1 MDIEREEESSRIRRA
16 RERSFL
22 LSGRENN
29 SMNRVEY
36 VGKCEKPSSSSSS
49 APFPNEYLMPI
60 APWPLFLYR
69 GTGKLFDPSIVSR
82 PRKRERE
89 RERGR
94 ERRTELELR
103 SNGGKRREGRNL
115 EITRPNDK
123 KTVEEGKKT
132 RFVPPWKAE
141 GVKEGGGV
149 KIRALRERLIKGCK
163 LTRGNDA
170 GA

>member
-36 VGKCEKPSSSSSS
+36 VGKCEKPPSSSSSS

-89 RERGR
+89 RERERETDGTR
-94 ERRTELELR
+94 APLERREKKGGAQLR
-103 SNGGKRREGRNL
+103 NN
-115 EITRPNDK
+115 
-123 KTVEEGKKT
+123 
-132 RFVPPWKAE
+132 KAE
-141 GVKEGGGV
+141 
-149 KIRALRERLIKGCK
+149 
-163 LTRGNDA
+163 
-170 GA
+170 